1 MSVIAALNTETN
13 KELGRIVR
21 GIVKTDEPMAKH
33 TTFGIGG
40 PADIFVQPADTAD
53 LAAVMAWVNRQQ
65 IPWFVF
71 GDGANLLVA
80 DKGIRG
86 VVIRMGKPFTKIEI
100 DKERITA
107 GSGAK
112 LDKAV
117 SVSVDAGLAGMENIA
132 GIPGTIGGA
141 IVMNAGTYRGEI
153 GNVVELVRVVT
164 DKGEQL
170 ELTPDDIQFKYRWSV
185 FQTDKSKIITEAVLH
200 LKPGDKDGLVQTAE
214 DIRARRNVNLPTI
227 GRSAG
232 CMFKNPDGQSAGQL
246 IDRAGLK
253 GSHVGDAAVADKH
266 GNFIMNM
273 GSASAA
279 DIRAL
284 AEQVREKVKKEF
296 DVDLIYE
303 VRIVGD
309 W

>member
-1 MSVIAALNTETN
+1 MSGIAVLNTEIG
-13 KELGRIVR
+13 KELKRIVR
-21 GIVKTDEPMAKH
+21 GIVKINEPMAKH

-40 PADIFVQPADTAD
+40 PADIYIEPADADD

-65 IPWFVF
+65 IPWFAF

-86 VVIRMGKPFTKIEI
+86 VVIRMGKPFTKIAI
-100 DKERITA
+100 DDERVTA

-117 SVSVDAGLAGMENIA
+117 SITVDAGLAGMENIA
-132 GIPGTIGGA
+132 GIPGTVGGA

-153 GNVVELVRVVT
+153 GDIVELVRVVT
-164 DKGEQL
+164 DEGEQL
-170 ELTPDDIQFKYRWSV
+170 ELNPDDLGFRYRWSV
-185 FQTDKSKIITEAVLH
+185 FQTDKSKIITEAILH
-200 LKPGDKDGLVQTAE
+200 LRPGNRDELVQTAE
-214 DIRARRNVNLPTI
+214 AIRARRNVNLPTT

-232 CMFKNPDGQSAGQL
+232 CMFKNPDSQSAGQL
-246 IDRAGLK
+246 IDQAGLK
-253 GSHVGDAAVADKH
+253 GTRIGDAVVADKH
-266 GNFIMNM
+266 GNFIMNA
-273 GSASAA
+273 GTASAA

-284 AEQVREKVKKEF
+284 AEQVRSEIKQKF
-296 DVDLIYE
+296 DVELSYE

>member
-1 MSVIAALNTETN
+1 VSNGLNIETV
-13 KELGRIVR
+13 KELREIIR
-21 GIVKTDEPMAKH
+21 GIVKSDEPMAKH

-40 PADIFVQPADTAD
+40 PADIYVEPADSDD
-53 LAAVMAWVNRQQ
+53 LAAAMAWVHSQQ
-65 IPWFVF
+65 VPWFVF

-86 VVIRMGKPFTKIEI
+86 VVIRMGKPFTKIAI
-100 DKERITA
+100 DGECITV

-112 LDKAV
+112 LDKVVSTAV
-117 SVSVDAGLAGMENIA
+117 GASLAGIENIA
-132 GIPGTIGGA
+132 GIPGTVGGA

-164 DKGEQL
+164 DEGEQL
-170 ELTPDDIQFKYRWSV
+170 ELTPEDIRFRYRWSI
-185 FQTDKSKIITEAVLH
+185 FQSDKSKIITEAVLH
-200 LKPGDKDGLVQTAE
+200 LEPGDKGELIRTAE
-214 DIRARRNVNLPTI
+214 NIRNRRNVNLPTE

-232 CMFKNPDGQSAGQL
+232 CMFKNPEGHSAGQL
-246 IDRAGLK
+246 IDQAGLK
-253 GSHVGDAAVADKH
+253 GASVGDALVADKH

-273 GSASAA
+273 GNASAA
-279 DIRAL
+279 DVRAL
-284 AEQVREKVKKEF
+284 AEKVREKIKKEF
-296 DVDLIYE
+296 DVDLVYE